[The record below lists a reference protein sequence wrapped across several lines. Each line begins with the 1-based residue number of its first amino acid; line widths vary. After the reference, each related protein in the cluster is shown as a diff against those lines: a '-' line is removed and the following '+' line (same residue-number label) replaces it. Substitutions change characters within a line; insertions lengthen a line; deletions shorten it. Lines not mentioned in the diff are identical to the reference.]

1 MRSTTLCLNMI
12 VKNEGNIILRLLNS
26 VVSIIDSYCICD
38 TGSTDNTPSI
48 IQAFFADACIPG
60 KIVHEP
66 FRDFGYNRTVALHAC
81 AGEAIQTGENEP
93 QIPFADYI
101 LLLDADMVFWLNPA
115 TSPQQFKESLTH
127 DVYMM
132 FQGNDNFYYKNA
144 RIIKNGRGCS
154 YWGVT
159 HEYLKMP
166 DNSTQQVIQKADA
179 FIIDIGDGGSKTNKY
194 ERDIRLLKQGLID
207 LPNNDRYTF
216 YLANTYYDSG
226 MYDLAIATYQD
237 RTKLGGWHEE
247 VWQSFY
253 RIGCAYEKTGRPEL
267 AISAWL
273 DAYNVFPNRIENLYE
288 IVKYYRVIGKHQ
300 LSYTFYELANRMR
313 TQYPGRDYLFT
324 HKCVYDYKL
333 DYEFSIIAYY
343 TNPAGIDMAHFS
355 MDVAKH
361 STIEDSILRNILSN
375 YKFYTTA
382 LIDIQDV
389 QTRTELCKMM
399 ETFAETNIPEGFVAS
414 TPSICHHTHGSLV
427 LNVRYV
433 NYRID
438 DEGNYV
444 NQPTIDS
451 INRYAILD
459 MTRGTISTQG
469 LVLHNRSVDNRY
481 VGLEDV
487 RLFLHQGRLLYNA
500 NRGLSDPDSDA
511 QSIKV
516 EHGQIDTTWGKTTS
530 TILKKK
536 GEHTVEKNWVL
547 CSNGAGDLHCVY
559 GWHPLNVGKISP
571 ESIYHTTYTQKM
583 PAFFKHVRGS
593 SNGSLWGDELWFLCH
608 TVSYESRRY
617 YYHLFVVL
625 DANTFALK
633 KYTPW
638 FTFEKKPV
646 EYSLGFVFY
655 SGAVLIGYSLMDR
668 CTKFITVN
676 KSHFDKMMIEHS

>member
-1 MRSTTLCLNMI
+1 MPPPTLCLNMI
-12 VKNEGNIILRLLNS
+12 VKNESKIILRLLHS
-26 VVSIIDSYCICD
+26 VTSIIDSYCICD

-48 IQAFFADACIPG
+48 IQAFFADAGIPG
-60 KIVHEP
+60 KIVEEP
-66 FRDFGYNRTVALHAC
+66 FRDFGYNRTVALLAC
-81 AGEAIQTGENEP
+81 EGANEP
-93 QIPFADYI
+93 LADYI

-115 TSPQQFKESLTH
+115 TTPQQFKESLTH

-144 RIIKNGRGCS
+144 RIVKNGRGCT

-166 DNSTQQVIQKADA
+166 DHSTQQVIQKADA

-226 MYDLAIATYQD
+226 MYELAIATYQD

-247 VWQSFY
+247 IWQSFY

-267 AISAWL
+267 AICAWL

-300 LSYTFYELANRMR
+300 LSYAFYELANRMR
-313 TQYPGRDYLFT
+313 LQHPERDYLFT
-324 HKCVYDYKL
+324 HKSVYDYKL

-343 TNPAGIDMAHFS
+343 TNPAGVDMTRFS
-355 MDVAKH
+355 MNVAKH
-361 STIEDSILRNILSN
+361 PAIEDSILKNILSN
-375 YKFYTTA
+375 YKFYTTSLSSINA
-382 LIDIQDV
+382 T
-389 QTRTELCKMM
+389 QTGIEFAM
-399 ETFAETNIPEGFVAS
+399 EKFAETNIPEGFVAS
-414 TPSICHHTHGSLV
+414 TPSICLHTYGNLI

-451 INRYAILD
+451 INRYAVID
-459 MTRGTISTQG
+459 PNRGTISTQG
-469 LVLHNRSVDNRY
+469 LVLHNRSLDNRY

-487 RLFLHQGRLLYNA
+487 RLFSHQGRLFYNA
-500 NRGLSDPDSDA
+500 NRGLRDSANDA
-511 QSIKV
+511 DSIKV

-530 TILKKK
+530 AILKKE

-547 CSNGAGDLHCVY
+547 GSNKAGDLHCVY

-571 ESIYHTTYTQKM
+571 EGIYHTTYTQKM

-593 SNGSLWGDELWFLCH
+593 SNGCLWGDELWFLCH

-655 SGAVLIGYSLMDR
+655 SGAILIGYSLMDR
-668 CTKFITVN
+668 CTKFITVD
-676 KSHFDKMMIEHS
+676 KLHFDKMMIEYD